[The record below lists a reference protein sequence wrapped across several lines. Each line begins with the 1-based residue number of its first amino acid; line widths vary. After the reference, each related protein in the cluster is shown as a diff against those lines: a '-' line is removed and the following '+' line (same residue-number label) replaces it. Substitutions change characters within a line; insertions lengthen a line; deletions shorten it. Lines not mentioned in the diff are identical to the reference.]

1 MTTANL
7 NELINQRVALIGK
20 IERVAA
26 ENVRAWM
33 VENGRTH
40 LAVDDE
46 RSNALTDDRTE
57 LLYGSD
63 PDREAEHE
71 DLDAA
76 VGNMAV
82 SVIKYSGEGY
92 SVSLADLND
101 YLKTGSDK

>member
-1 MTTANL
+1 MTSANL
-7 NELINQRVALIGK
+7 NELINQRVALISK
-20 IERVAA
+20 IERLAA

-33 VENGRTH
+33 LKSGRTH

-57 LLYGSD
+57 MLYGSD
-63 PDREAEHE
+63 PTREAEYD

-82 SVIKYSGEGY
+82 KLIKWGDNGY

-101 YLKTGSDK
+101 YLNTSRD

>member
-1 MTTANL
+1 MTTVNL
-7 NELINQRVALIGK
+7 DELINQRVALIGK

-33 VENGRTH
+33 VKHGRTH
-40 LAVDDE
+40 LPVDDE

-63 PDREAEHE
+63 PDREAEYS
-71 DLDAA
+71 DLDSA

-82 SVIKYSGEGY
+82 RLFSDSAEGY